1 MKNKFCESCRAS
13 IGVDEARVRAV
24 AVDLSSE
31 FYNTSMSGFWN
42 SSHRVPG
49 RRVLTSS
56 HGRPSPRP
64 PRSALPPC
72 PIQVR
77 EGVLI
82 SAQVPAHQPDCAL
95 PRASAGSLRRHATG
109 LRLVSD
115 SHRMGTQ
122 SGLRSAACC
131 LGPLHGARGGGEG
144 RRGEGWGGEGSV
156 AHRGSAASLCLTWR
170 ACASPLSIPIPTSG
184 EGWPDPPAHRLRH
197 PRTRQP
203 G

>member
-24 AVDLSSE
+24 DVGVPAE

-56 HGRPSPRP
+56 HGRPSPPP

-82 SAQVPAHQPDCAL
+82 SAQHPSQLAFID
-95 PRASAGSLRRHATG
+95 LRPCPSR
-109 LRLVSD
+109 
-115 SHRMGTQ
+115 
-122 SGLRSAACC
+122 
-131 LGPLHGARGGGEG
+131 P
-144 RRGEGWGGEGSV
+144 
-156 AHRGSAASLCLTWR
+156 
-170 ACASPLSIPIPTSG
+170 
-184 EGWPDPPAHRLRH
+184 
-197 PRTRQP
+197 
-203 G
+203 

>member
-24 AVDLSSE
+24 AVEDSAE

-56 HGRPSPRP
+56 HGRPSPPP

-95 PRASAGSLRRHATG
+95 PRASADSLRRHATG
-109 LRLVSD
+109 LRLVSH

-122 SGLRSAACC
+122 SGIRSAACR
-131 LGPLHGARGGGEG
+131 LGPLHGARGGGGEARRGVG
-144 RRGEGWGGEGSV
+144 RRGERGAPGLSSWSV
-156 AHRGSAASLCLTWR
+156 PDVACMCESSEHPDAH
-170 ACASPLSIPIPTSG
+170 
-184 EGWPDPPAHRLRH
+184 LR
-197 PRTRQP
+197 
-203 G
+203 

>member
-24 AVDLSSE
+24 DVGVSAE

-56 HGRPSPRP
+56 HGRPSPPP

-131 LGPLHGARGGGEG
+131 LGPLHGARGGG
-144 RRGEGWGGEGSV
+144 RRGEARGGE
-156 AHRGSAASLCLTWR
+156 ARGAWR
-170 ACASPLSIPIPTSG
+170 TGAQQLVCA
-184 EGWPDPPAHRLRH
+184 
-197 PRTRQP
+197 
-203 G
+203 